1 MNFRGMT
8 IGKMLISAIGVIALF
23 VLVVFSGMIF
33 ENVGADEVVVIQSP
47 VKGVLE
53 WYTTPGLKWQ
63 GFGTPTHY
71 KKRFQYWFSVAADQG
86 KTADQSIKIRFNDGG
101 HGFISGSV
109 SCDMPLDEDHLN
121 MLHAKYGSQAAVEHE
136 LVRTVYEKAI
146 YMTGPLMS
154 SKESYAEKRNQLI
167 SFIEDQA
174 VNGVYQTSVKQTR
187 DKDLIT
193 GTEKT
198 VFVVDLVP
206 DASAPAKLRREE
218 ISPLSTFGLK
228 SYNLSIN
235 QIRYDPIVE
244 EQIATQQRAIMEVQT
259 AMAESRKAEQRALTA
274 EQEGKANA
282 AKSRWEQ
289 EVIKA
294 REVTKAEQIFQVA
307 EWDKKAA
314 DQYKQAQVLRGEG
327 DGAYKR
333 LVMEADGALAQKLA
347 TYEAVM
353 GRFAQEFGKQKWVS
367 EVSFGGSGASGGDQ
381 LSAMINLLSM
391 QALESLGL
399 NLKIPHGQG
408 VKQK

>member
-1 MNFRGMT
+1 MNFREMT
-8 IGKMLISAIGVIALF
+8 FGKILVSAIGVIAFF

-33 ENVGADEVVVIQSP
+33 ENVGADEIVVIQSP

-71 KKRFQYWFSVAADQG
+71 KKRFQYWFSIATDQG
-86 KTADQSIKIRFNDGG
+86 KNADQSIKIRFNDGG

-121 MLHAKYGSQAAVEHE
+121 MLNAKYGSQAAVEHE

-367 EVSFGGSGASGGDQ
+367 EVNFGGSGASGGDQ
-381 LSAMINLLSM
+381 LSSMINLLSM